1 VRITRRPPS
10 YEETIPLGWGSGCLT
25 TQHDLFT
32 ADEEVE
38 FDGGSV
44 LAAATHQKTLLQ
56 EDIMTKLATRQSFP
70 EGQLLVHELTHRIN
84 NEIASMI
91 GVVSRAAARSGN
103 RDVEIA
109 LTGVAE
115 LLHHHADVYRAL
127 QMPEYR
133 TRIDAAEYVKQLCL
147 SISRSKLNDM
157 KISMVLA
164 VRPLSMQ
171 SDRCWRL
178 GMIVYELVTN
188 AARHAFNGKGGEI
201 RVELL
206 RSGPFVECRVLDN
219 GSAPANIRP
228 GHIRPGHGL
237 KIIEELVEGLDGR
250 FEQQFGAWGST
261 STVIIPG

>member
-1 VRITRRPPS
+1 MRITRQSPS
-10 YEETIPLGWGSGCLT
+10 YNETILFGRGSRCLT
-25 TQHDLFT
+25 TQHDLLT
-32 ADEEVE
+32 ANKEVG
-38 FDGGSV
+38 FDGGLV
-44 LAAATHQKTLLQ
+44 LAAATHRKMLAQ
-56 EDIMTKLATRQSFP
+56 EDVMTKLATRESFP
-70 EGQLLVHELTHRIN
+70 EGELLVHELTHRIN

-91 GVVSRAAARSGN
+91 GVVSLAAARSGN

-109 LTGVAE
+109 LTGVTE

-127 QMPEYR
+127 QMPEYH

-147 SISRSKLNDM
+147 SISRSKLDYM
-157 KISMVLA
+157 KIGMVLA
-164 VRPLSMQ
+164 ARPLSMQ

-228 GHIRPGHGL
+228 GHGL

>member
-1 VRITRRPPS
+1 M
-10 YEETIPLGWGSGCLT
+10 GSGCLT
-25 TQHDLFT
+25 TQRDFLT
-32 ADEEVE
+32 ANKEVE
-38 FDGGSV
+38 IDGGSV
-44 LAAATHQKTLLQ
+44 LAVATHRKMLVQ

-70 EGQLLVHELTHRIN
+70 EGQLLVYELTHRIN

-91 GVVSRAAARSGN
+91 GVVSLAAARSGN

-109 LTGVAE
+109 LSGVTE

-133 TRIDAAEYVKQLCL
+133 TRIDAAEYIKQLCL
-147 SISRSKLNDM
+147 SISRSKLDYM
-157 KISMVLA
+157 KIGMVLA
-164 VRPLSMQ
+164 TRPLSMQ

-228 GHIRPGHGL
+228 GHGL

>member
-1 VRITRRPPS
+1 MQVTRRPPS
-10 YEETIPLGWGSGCLT
+10 YEETILFGRGSGCLT
-25 TQHDLFT
+25 TQRDLFT
-32 ADEEVE
+32 ANNEVE

-44 LAAATHQKTLLQ
+44 LAAATHRKILVQ

-91 GVVSRAAARSGN
+91 GVVSLAAARSGN
-103 RDVEIA
+103 RDVAIA
-109 LTGVAE
+109 LTGVTE

-147 SISRSKLNDM
+147 SISRSKLDYM
-157 KISMVLA
+157 KIGMVLA
-164 VRPLSMQ
+164 ARPLSMQ

-228 GHIRPGHGL
+228 GHGL

>member
-1 VRITRRPPS
+1 MKIG
-10 YEETIPLGWGSGCLT
+10 L
-25 TQHDLFT
+25 
-32 ADEEVE
+32 
-38 FDGGSV
+38 V
-44 LAAATHQKTLLQ
+44 LAA
-56 EDIMTKLATRQSFP
+56 R
-70 EGQLLVHELTHRIN
+70 
-84 NEIASMI
+84 
-91 GVVSRAAARSGN
+91 RS
-103 RDVEIA
+103 
-109 LTGVAE
+109 
-115 LLHHHADVYRAL
+115 
-127 QMPEYR
+127 
-133 TRIDAAEYVKQLCL
+133 
-147 SISRSKLNDM
+147 
-157 KISMVLA
+157 
-164 VRPLSMQ
+164 SMQ

-228 GHIRPGHGL
+228 GHIQPGHIRSGHIRPGHGL